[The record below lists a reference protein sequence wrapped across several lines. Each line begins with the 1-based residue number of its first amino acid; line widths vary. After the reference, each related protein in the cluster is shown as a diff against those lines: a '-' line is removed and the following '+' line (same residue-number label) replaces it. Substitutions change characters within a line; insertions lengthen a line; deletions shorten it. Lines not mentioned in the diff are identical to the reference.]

1 MCVCRK
7 DLLEEILQHI
17 KTTLGLNFH
26 SYSGKFDMIHNKKLK
41 KSRVDTVLH
50 SLISKSN

>member
-17 KTTLGLNFH
+17 KTILGLNFH
-26 SYSGKFDMIHNKKLK
+26 SYSGKFDIHNKKLL
-41 KSRVDTVLH
+41 KSRMDKYCTV
-50 SLISKSN
+50 